1 MPLAGCVCAS
11 RRPGPDTLS
20 HTHSAA
26 YRRHPPPAHLPP
38 RRNQDGRPPT
48 AAEPAIPHTV
58 WALALVSLYIDRSSA
73 LIHALPPIYLM
84 PTMERSVA
92 ALSALRRICCA
103 APPAGLS
110 A

>member
-1 MPLAGCVCAS
+1 MPLADCVCAS

-26 YRRHPPPAHLPP
+26 YRRHPPLAHLPP

-58 WALALVSLYIDRSSA
+58 WAPALVSLYIDRSSA
-73 LIHALPPIYLM
+73 LIHALPPIYLV
-84 PTMERSVA
+84 PTVERSVA

-103 APPAGLS
+103 APRAGLS